1 MKKTNLLKGALSVLA
16 VSVLLASCTQ
26 VDSRIDTIDTL
37 ETPSVKAVAY
47 PGVNY
52 ITWDAVK
59 GAQGYKVTKIVDGG
73 IEEKF
78 VNTDKLYTYDLVKM
92 DGVDVEYKVYALSN
106 TNPSRAVYIY
116 DSKAGSDK
124 VTTIFPPVGT
134 EAIDLPKYEK
144 DSGWDFDKD
153 ADNSEWKDEFIPTKD
168 NIKVNKVDENY
179 VITVPSKAYLTT
191 KIAAILGNKE
201 DIYQYD
207 DNNNHDITSVN
218 PFDYQNKYNTTKAI
232 TFTSA
237 GEYKIKATVN
247 FLGEDKA
254 DCYYKRTTIDLD
266 PIVIGK
272 VETATPSSINVSYID
287 TARTIARVKIKP
299 AVAKDGKEF
308 AVENYK
314 VYRAISGTRQLE
326 EVTGLKADSET
337 NSYGVKTVYY
347 VVDDTVPANNVAY
360 DYYALL
366 SVNGCLE
373 AGEITYTLNAN
384 SPAKVTAITTL
395 YVNAVALDKDGI
407 ANDIIV
413 NVKPAK
419 DTKIVAISYG
429 VVDSASNVLDSAYAN
444 TIPVETK
451 LADQEQ
457 TYLIGKNIE
466 PGKVVVVKAEAAE
479 IEPTGKDNVV
489 KIANTTVGK
498 VQSATAAEITVAS
511 PSQKKGDKDLLK
523 NDWLNNKINLA
534 DDTSIVSVKYAF
546 ADTVELAKVAAVN
559 GNDITMKVLDY
570 TLGNNNDDYIFDIE
584 DAGTVGQ
591 YLGIA
596 VEVKAEGKA
605 NTIALEVSNNK
616 VSVNYADASIVCSD
630 KIADSESKKST
641 LSLDLNLYVDKDT
654 NKVDNYEEFEV
665 SWIEAKNSNY
675 EIDPTAVWTTKTY
688 KISDLTKIDDE
699 RYTVNVNTLSMPGDP
714 DKAHENK
721 NKYFVAK
728 IVTKYTVAGAVEQNS
743 APGYKE
749 FKYIINK

>member
-52 ITWDAVK
+52 ISWDAVK

-73 IEEKF
+73 FEEVIESDCNTNF
-78 VNTDKLYTYDLVKM
+78 ITNVVPTDK
-92 DGVDVEYKVYALSN
+92 VDVEYKVYALSN
-106 TNPSRAVYIY
+106 TDPSRAVYIY
-116 DSKAGSDK
+116 DSKAGSAT
-124 VTTIFPPVGT
+124 VTNIFPPVGT
-134 EAIDLPKYEK
+134 EAIELPKYEK
-144 DSGWDFDKD
+144 DSGWDFDED
-153 ADNSEWKDEFIPTKD
+153 ADNSEWKDEFIPTAE
-168 NIKVNKVDENY
+168 NIDIQYVDGTI
-179 VITVPSKAYLTT
+179 VITAPSKAYLTT
-191 KIAAILGNKE
+191 KVVGYTGNKE
-201 DIYQYD
+201 EIFYSDYSDKKEILP
-207 DNNNHDITSVN
+207 N
-218 PFDYQNKYNTTKAI
+218 YQNKKISNKTTI
-232 TFTSA
+232 TSA
-237 GEYKIKATVN
+237 GDYKFKAEVRALAERKENAFYKASNITLTKTV
-247 FLGEDKA
+247 
-254 DCYYKRTTIDLD
+254 
-266 PIVIGK
+266 K
-272 VETATPSSINVSYID
+272 VPGIETSTPSAISVSYIN
-287 TARTIARVKIKP
+287 TAKTIARVKITP
-299 AVAKDGKEF
+299 AVAKDGKQF

-314 VYRAISGTRQLE
+314 VYRALKGSKQLD

-337 NSYGVKTVYY
+337 DANGVKTVYY

-373 AGEITYTLNAN
+373 AGEKTDTLYAASPVKVDAIETLN
-384 SPAKVTAITTL
+384 VTK
-395 YVNAVALDKDGI
+395 VALDKDRI
-407 ANDIIV
+407 DNDIIV
-413 NVKPAK
+413 TVKPATG
-419 DTKIVAISYG
+419 TKIVAISYG

-479 IEPTGKDNVV
+479 IEPTGKDNFV
-489 KIANTTVGK
+489 KTANVKVEK
-498 VQSATAAEITVAS
+498 VQGATAAEITVAS
-511 PSQKKGDKDLLK
+511 PSQKNGDKDLLH
-523 NDWLNNKINLA
+523 NDWLNNKIDLA

-546 ADTVELAKVAAVN
+546 ADTEELAKVAAVN
-559 GNDITMKVLDY
+559 GKDITMKVLDY

-596 VEVKAEGKA
+596 VEVKAEGKT
-605 NTIALEVSNNK
+605 NTIALAASNNN
-616 VSVNYADASIVCSD
+616 VYVNYADAYISCSSTM
-630 KIADSESKKST
+630 ADRESKKST
-641 LSLDLNLYVDKDT
+641 LSLDLNLYVNKDT

-688 KISDLTKIDDE
+688 KISDLTKINDE
-699 RYTVNVNTLSMPGDP
+699 RYTVNVNTLSMPVDFAK
-714 DKAHENK
+714 DTEYT

-728 IVTKYTVAGAVEQNS
+728 LVTKYTVAGAVERNS
-743 APGYKE
+743 DPGYKT
-749 FKYIINK
+749 FTYIINK

>member
-73 IEEKF
+73 IEEKL
-78 VNTDKLYTYDLVKM
+78 VNTDKLYTSDLVKM

-116 DSKAGSDK
+116 DSKAGSAT
-124 VTTIFPPVGT
+124 VTNIFPPVGT
-134 EAIDLPKYEK
+134 EAIELPKYEK
-144 DSGWDFDKD
+144 DSGWDFDED

-179 VITVPSKAYLTT
+179 VITVPTKAYLTT

-201 DIYQYD
+201 DIYDYD
-207 DNNNHDITSVN
+207 SDNNHNITSVN
-218 PFDYQNKYNTTKAI
+218 PFDYQNKYNTTKKI

-266 PIVIGK
+266 PIVIGAI
-272 VETATPSSINVSYID
+272 ETATSSDISVSYIN
-287 TARTIARVKIKP
+287 TAKTIARVKITP
-299 AVAKDGKEF
+299 AVAKDGKQF

-314 VYRAISGTRQLE
+314 VYRALKGSKQLD

-337 NSYGVKTVYY
+337 DANGVKTVYY

-373 AGEITYTLNAN
+373 KGEITATLGAD
-384 SPAKVTAITTL
+384 SPAKVDAIETL
-395 YVNAVALDKDGI
+395 IVEKVALDEDGI

-444 TIPVETK
+444 TIPVVTK

-479 IEPTGKDNVV
+479 IEPTGKDNFV
-489 KIANTTVGK
+489 KTANTTVEK
-498 VQSATAAEITVAS
+498 VQSATAATITVAS
-511 PSQKKGDKDLLK
+511 PSQKEGDKDLLN
-523 NDWLNNKINLA
+523 NDWLNNKIDLA
-534 DDTSIVSVKYAF
+534 KDTTIVSVKYGF
-546 ADTVELAKVAAVN
+546 ADTKELAKVAAVN

-596 VEVKAEGKA
+596 VEVKAEGKT
-605 NTIALEVSNNK
+605 NTIAVAASNDK
-616 VSVNYADASIVCSD
+616 VSVNYADAYISCFS
-630 KIADSESKKST
+630 KMADRESKKST
-641 LSLDLNLYVDKDT
+641 LSLDLNLSFNKDT
-654 NKVDNYEEFEV
+654 NKIENYEGFEV
-665 SWIEAKNSNY
+665 SWIEAKNSSY
-675 EIDPTAVWTTKTY
+675 EIDPNAAWTTKTY

-699 RYTVNVNTLSMPGDP
+699 NYTVNVNTLSIPVDL
-714 DKAHENK
+714 DKATETK
-721 NKYFVAK
+721 YKYFVAK

-743 APGYKE
+743 APGYKT
-749 FKYIINK
+749 FTYIINK

>member
-52 ITWDAVK
+52 ISWDAVK

-73 IEEKF
+73 FEEVIESDCNTNF
-78 VNTDKLYTYDLVKM
+78 ITNVVPTDK
-92 DGVDVEYKVYALSN
+92 VDVEYKVYALSN
-106 TNPSRAVYIY
+106 TDPSRAVYIY
-116 DSKAGSDK
+116 DSKAGSAT
-124 VTTIFPPVGT
+124 VTNIFPPVGT
-134 EAIDLPKYEK
+134 EAIELPKYEK
-144 DSGWDFDKD
+144 DSGWDFDED

-179 VITVPSKAYLTT
+179 VITVPTKAYLTT

-201 DIYQYD
+201 DIYDYD
-207 DNNNHDITSVN
+207 NDNNHDLTSVN
-218 PFDYQNKYNTTKAI
+218 QFGYQNKYNTTKAI

-254 DCYYKRTTIDLD
+254 DCYYKRTVIDLD
-266 PIVIGK
+266 PIVIGA
-272 VETATPSSINVSYID
+272 VETSTSSEISVSYIN
-287 TARTIARVKIKP
+287 TAKTIARVKIIP
-299 AVAKDGKEF
+299 AVAKDGKQF

-314 VYRAISGTRQLE
+314 VYRALKGSKQLD

-337 NSYGVKTVYY
+337 GSNGVKTVYY
-347 VVDDTVPANNVAY
+347 VVDDTVPANNVDY

-373 AGEITYTLNAN
+373 AGEKTDTLYAASPVKVDAIETLN
-384 SPAKVTAITTL
+384 
-395 YVNAVALDKDGI
+395 VNAVALDEDGI
-407 ANDIIV
+407 TNDIIV
-413 NVKPAK
+413 TVKPATG
-419 DTKIVAISYG
+419 TKIVAISYG

-444 TIPVETK
+444 TIPVVTK
-451 LADQEQ
+451 LADQKQ

-489 KIANTTVGK
+489 KTAKIKVGK
-498 VQSATAAEITVAS
+498 VQSADAATITVAT
-511 PSQKKGDKDLLK
+511 PSQKNGDKDLLN

-534 DDTSIVSVKYAF
+534 KDTSIVSVKYAF

-559 GNDITMKVLDY
+559 GKDITMKVLDY
-570 TLGNNNDDYIFDIE
+570 TLGNNDDYIFDIE

-596 VEVKAEGKA
+596 VEVKAEGKT
-605 NTIALEVSNNK
+605 NTIAVAANNNK
-616 VSVNYADASIVCSD
+616 VSVNYADASISCSSTM
-630 KIADSESKKST
+630 ADSESKKST
-641 LSLDLNLYVDKDT
+641 LSLDLSLFVNKDT
-654 NKVDNYEEFEV
+654 NKTENYAGFEV
-665 SWIEAKNSNY
+665 SWIEAKNSTY
-675 EIDPTAVWTTKTY
+675 EIDPAAEWTTKTY
-688 KISDLTKIDDE
+688 TTSDLSKFNDE
-699 RYTVNVNTLSMPGDP
+699 NYTVNVEIFTQPVDLA
-714 DKAHENK
+714 KVTENK
-721 NKYFVAK
+721 TKYFVAK
-728 IVTKYTVAGAVEQNS
+728 VVTKYTVNGAVEQISN
-743 APGYKE
+743 PVRKVFTYP
-749 FKYIINK
+749 INK